1 MAALTAGIQ
10 RDRIAPPELQRYLRQ
25 EGGRNPHGEP
35 MFRLV
40 WGASRMTWR
49 TGEWEDRDPD
59 SGVLIKRVVE
69 ARQVPKYGYALE
81 RWHIESWH
89 PPEWYGS
96 PEDWPRQ
103 WVGGKSCETL
113 GEFPTRGGYESIDVL
128 EMRNPDGTA
137 GTIGF
142 EPSRAYLEHFLRVY
156 RICAERTAAQIEAE
170 LAAQR
175 EKEKLDSIEAYY
187 QELSAKNRPFNHN
200 DYVSYAGLHVPQ
212 SALPAGESAPKEE
225 APN

>member
-1 MAALTAGIQ
+1 VTALATGIQ

-103 WVGGKSCETL
+103 WIGGKSCETL
-113 GEFPTRGGYESIDVL
+113 GEFPSRGGYESIDVL
-128 EMRNPDGTA
+128 EMRNPDGTT

-142 EPSRAYLEHFLRVY
+142 EPSRAYLEHFARFIGFSDIRCLK
-156 RICAERTAAQIEAE
+156 IQPTADASPPEVAAMFESKLAEAE
-170 LAAQR
+170 AAAR
-175 EKEKLDSIEAYY
+175 A
-187 QELSAKNRPFNHN
+187 F
-200 DYVSYAGLHVPQ
+200 
-212 SALPAGESAPKEE
+212 
-225 APN
+225 